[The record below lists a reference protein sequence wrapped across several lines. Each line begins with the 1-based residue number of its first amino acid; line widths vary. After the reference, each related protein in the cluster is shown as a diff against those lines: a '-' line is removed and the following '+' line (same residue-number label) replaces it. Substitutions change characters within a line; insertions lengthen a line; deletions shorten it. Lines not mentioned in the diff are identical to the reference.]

1 MIIERGVLR
10 KFIYNTYTA
19 KKAGTQTTGNGA
31 GSANSPPTVSTT
43 NFIIKPGKSKLES
56 LISEIKKGII
66 INRFS
71 GNVNPVNGDFSGV
84 VKGGRYVKDGNIT
97 YATKEVMMAGNIFK
111 ALKDVTGISKE
122 KRILTDS
129 ILPYLRIDNI
139 SFTGG

>member
-1 MIIERGVLR
+1 
-10 KFIYNTYTA
+10 
-19 KKAGTQTTGNGA
+19 
-31 GSANSPPTVSTT
+31 
-43 NFIIKPGKSKLES
+43 
-56 LISEIKKGII
+56 
-66 INRFS
+66 
-71 GNVNPVNGDFSGV
+71 
-84 VKGGRYVKDGNIT
+84 VKGGRYVKDGSIT